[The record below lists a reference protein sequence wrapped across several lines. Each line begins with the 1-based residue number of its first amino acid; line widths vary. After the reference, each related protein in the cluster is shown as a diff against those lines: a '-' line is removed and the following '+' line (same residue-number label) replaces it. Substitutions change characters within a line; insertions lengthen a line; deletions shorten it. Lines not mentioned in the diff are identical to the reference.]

1 LGELNLATALRCL
14 FSNVGGF
21 AAVAPPKT
29 MAEDIDVVV
38 ATELVVAV
46 DVFFCYCAIT
56 VDVTHLLGCCASSE
70 LPK

>member
-1 LGELNLATALRCL
+1 VRLGLGELNLATALRCL

-56 VDVTHLLGCCASSE
+56 GCHLLLVIVRMVC
-70 LPK
+70 